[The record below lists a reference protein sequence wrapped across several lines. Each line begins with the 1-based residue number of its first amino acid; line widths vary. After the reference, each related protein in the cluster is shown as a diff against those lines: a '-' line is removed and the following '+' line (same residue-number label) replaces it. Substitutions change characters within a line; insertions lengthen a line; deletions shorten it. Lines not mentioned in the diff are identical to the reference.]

1 MIPVSLTHQVEDEG
15 RSPPRKKPSV
25 SSLVVQAISKD
36 HSTSSSHIIT
46 MKISLGVLL
55 TLCGASAFSPLAGP
69 ASHSVLQSFALRAA
83 TVDDPSFTSKGAE
96 QQVGND
102 AFLNQNLMARA
113 QNGPGRKNE
122 ESLKIGVIG
131 AGLAGMVAAMDLA
144 DAGHK
149 VEVFEVRPFVG
160 GKVSSW
166 KDKNGNHI
174 EMGLHVFF
182 GCYYNLFG
190 IMKRTG
196 GFDKN
201 LRIKEHVHT
210 FVNEGGKL
218 GSLDFRF
225 PIGAPVSGLQAFAR
239 TEQLGLEDKFH
250 NAVRLGT
257 SPIVR
262 ALVDFDGGMDMVRD
276 LDEITFTEWFEQL
289 GGKRG
294 SLDRMWDAIAYALG
308 FLDCDT
314 ISARCMLT
322 IFMLFA
328 IRTEASVLRMLD
340 GSPQTGLHDPIIKY
354 LEDRDVKINLST
366 PVRDLV
372 HEVDTETG
380 LPTRVKGIKVGAKEE
395 YKEFDVVIAATDV
408 PGIKKLLP
416 ESFRKYEFFDKIYN
430 LDTVPIATVQVRFD
444 GWVTELHDEKR
455 MMDVSGDQS
464 DGKGA
469 GIDNL
474 LYSVD
479 TEFSCFADLALTSP
493 GDYYKPGEGSLIQ
506 AVFDERAFSR
516 SNEQLVED
524 CIKQLHNIFPS
535 SRKLN
540 CTWSSVVKLGQSLY
554 RETPKQD
561 RFRPKQATP
570 IPNFFMA
577 GSYTYQD
584 YLDSMEGATR
594 SGLMVADEIIARADG
609 PDGLKA
615 LSENKAAASMPFFL
629 QNA

>member
-1 MIPVSLTHQVEDEG
+1 MVHVSSAAVATIAFFGNANAFV
-15 RSPPRKKPSV
+15 PSALHRVAAV
-25 SSLVVQAISKD
+25 SSLK
-36 HSTSSSHIIT
+36 STI
-46 MKISLGVLL
+46 
-55 TLCGASAFSPLAGP
+55 APE
-69 ASHSVLQSFALRAA
+69 
-83 TVDDPSFTSKGAE
+83 FTSESAKK
-96 QQVGND
+96 QIGND
-102 AFLNQNLMARA
+102 SFLNKNLMARA
-113 QNGPGRKNE
+113 QNGPGKKNE
-122 ESLKIGVIG
+122 ERLKIGIIG
-131 AGLAGMVAAMDLA
+131 AGLAGMIAAMDLA
-144 DAGHK
+144 DAGHD
-149 VEVFEVRPFVG
+149 VELFEVRPYVG

-166 KDKNGNHI
+166 QDKDGNHI

-201 LRIKEHVHT
+201 LRIKEHIHT

-218 GSLDFRF
+218 GALDFKF

-239 TEQLGLEDKFH
+239 TEQLGIEDKFH

-276 LDEITFTEWFEQL
+276 LDDITFTEWFTQL

-308 FLDCDT
+308 FLDCDS

-354 LEDRDVKINLST
+354 LEDRNVKINLST
-366 PVRDLV
+366 PVRDIV
-372 HEVDTETG
+372 HDVDEEG
-380 LPTRVKGIKVGAKEE
+380 RPTRVHGIKTGAREE
-395 YKEFDVVIAATDV
+395 FRAFDAVIAACDV
-408 PGIKKLLP
+408 PGIKKVLP
-416 ESFRKYEFFDKIYN
+416 ASFRKYEAFDKIYN

-444 GWVTELHDEKR
+444 GWVTEMQDETR
-455 MMDVSGDQS
+455 MMDLSGDFS
-464 DGKGA
+464 DGRA
-469 GIDNL
+469 PGIDNL

-479 TEFSCFADLALTSP
+479 AEFSCFADLALTSP
-493 GDYYKPGEGSLIQ
+493 GEYYKPGEGSLIQ

-516 SNEQLVED
+516 SNEQLVAD
-524 CIKQLHNIFPS
+524 CIKQLNNLFPS
-535 SRKLN
+535 SRKLKS
-540 CTWSSVVKLGQSLY
+540 TWSSVVKLGQSLY
-554 RETPKQD
+554 REKPGQD
-561 RFRPKQATP
+561 KFRPKQATP
-570 IPNFFMA
+570 IPNFFLA

-609 PDGLKA
+609 PDGLA
-615 LSENKAAASMPFFL
+615 AAARANKAVAPVPFF
-629 QNA
+629 ADVA

>member
-1 MIPVSLTHQVEDEG
+1 MS
-15 RSPPRKKPSV
+15 
-25 SSLVVQAISKD
+25 
-36 HSTSSSHIIT
+36 
-46 MKISLGVLL
+46 
-55 TLCGASAFSPLAGP
+55 
-69 ASHSVLQSFALRAA
+69 
-83 TVDDPSFTSKGAE
+83 
-96 QQVGND
+96 
-102 AFLNQNLMARA
+102 RA
-113 QNGPGRKNE
+113 QNGPGKKNE
-122 ESLKIGVIG
+122 ESLKIGIVG
-131 AGLAGMVAAMDLA
+131 AGLAGMIAAMDLA
-144 DAGHK
+144 DAGHQ
-149 VEVFEVRPFVG
+149 VEMFELRPFVG

-166 KDKNGNHI
+166 QDKEGNHI

-210 FVNEGGKL
+210 FVNEGGQL

-225 PIGAPVSGLQAFAR
+225 PIGAPVSGLQAFAK
-239 TEQLGLEDKFH
+239 TEQLGIEDKFH

-276 LDEITFTEWFEQL
+276 LDDITFTEWFTQL

-314 ISARCMLT
+314 ISARAMLT

-340 GSPQTGLHDPIIKY
+340 GSPQTGLHDPIVNY
-354 LEDRDVKINLST
+354 LEERGVKINLQS
-366 PVRDLV
+366 PCREIV
-372 HEVDTETG
+372 HDVDPDTG
-380 LPTRVKGIKVGAKEE
+380 LPTRVKGIKIGSTET
-395 YKEFDVVIAATDV
+395 YHEFDAVIAALDV
-408 PGIKKLLP
+408 PGIKKVLP
-416 ESFRKYEFFDKIYN
+416 ESFRKYDEFDKIYN

-444 GWVTELHDEKR
+444 GWVTELNDEKR
-455 MMDVSGDQS
+455 MMDISGDQS
-464 DGKGA
+464 DGRGG

-479 TEFSCFADLALTSP
+479 TEFSCFADLAVTSP
-493 GDYYKPGEGSLIQ
+493 GDYYKEGEGSLIQ
-506 AVFDERAFSR
+506 AVFDERAFKR
-516 SNEQLVED
+516 SNNQLVED
-524 CIKQLHNIFPS
+524 CIAQLHNVFPS

-540 CTWSSVVKLGQSLY
+540 CTWSNVVKLGQSLY
-554 RETPKQD
+554 REKTGQD
-561 RFRPKQATP
+561 KFRPKQATP
-570 IPNFFMA
+570 IPNFFLA

-594 SGLMVADEIIARADG
+594 SGLMVADEVIARADG
-609 PDGLKA
+609 PNGLKA
-615 LSENKAAASMPFFL
+615 MTVKAQADSVEENASPEEQKEKTLFFA
-629 QNA
+629 QESA

>member
-1 MIPVSLTHQVEDEG
+1 MVRFVVAAAAMAL
-15 RSPPRKKPSV
+15 
-25 SSLVVQAISKD
+25 LVGGS
-36 HSTSSSHIIT
+36 
-46 MKISLGVLL
+46 
-55 TLCGASAFSPLAGP
+55 SAFVPSPKSTFVRRPVKLLMSTASDAG
-69 ASHSVLQSFALRAA
+69 
-83 TVDDPSFTSKGAE
+83 SFTSEGAK
-96 QQVGND
+96 QQIGND
-102 AFLNQNLMARA
+102 SFLNENLMARA
-113 QNGPGRKNE
+113 QNGPGKKNE
-122 ESLKIGVIG
+122 ESLKIGIVG

-144 DAGHK
+144 DAGHQ
-149 VEVFEVRPFVG
+149 VEMFEVRPFVG

-166 KDKNGNHI
+166 KDKEGNHI

-196 GFDKN
+196 GFDEN

-210 FVNEGGKL
+210 FVNDGGRL

-225 PIGAPVSGLQAFAR
+225 PIGAPVSGLQAFAK
-239 TEQLGLEDKFH
+239 TEQLEIGDKVV
-250 NAVRLGT
+250 NAARLGT

-262 ALVDFDGGMDMVRD
+262 ALVDFDGGMDMVRE
-276 LDEITFTEWFEQL
+276 LDDISFTEWFTQL
-289 GGKRG
+289 GGGRG

-308 FLDCDT
+308 FLDCDN
-314 ISARCMLT
+314 ISARAMLT

-354 LEDRDVKINLST
+354 LEDRNVKINLST
-366 PVRDLV
+366 PCRDIV
-372 HEVDTETG
+372 HDLNEEG
-380 LPTRVKGIKVGAKEE
+380 FPTRVRGIKVGANDEFRD
-395 YKEFDVVIAATDV
+395 FDVVIAACDV
-408 PGIKKLLP
+408 PGIKKVLP
-416 ESFRKYEFFDKIYN
+416 EDFRKYKEFDNIYN

-444 GWVTELHDEKR
+444 GWVTELNDEVR
-455 MMDVSGDQS
+455 MMDISGDQS
-464 DGKGA
+464 DGRGA

-493 GDYYKPGEGSLIQ
+493 GEYYKKGEGSLIQ
-506 AVFDERAFSR
+506 AVFDERATSR
-516 SNEQLVED
+516 SNDQLVKD
-524 CIKQLHNIFPS
+524 CIAQLHNIFPS

-554 RETPKQD
+554 REKPGQD
-561 RFRPKQATP
+561 KFRPTQATP
-570 IPNFFMA
+570 IPNFFLA

-609 PDGLKA
+609 PTGLKA
-615 LSENKAAASMPFFL
+615 FAEEGELVAA
-629 QNA
+629 

>member
-1 MIPVSLTHQVEDEG
+1 MFSSRSIAFLAAVAAVATSSCSAFVPRSATG
-15 RSPPRKKPSV
+15 RNTAP
-25 SSLVVQAISKD
+25 L
-36 HSTSSSHIIT
+36 HSTT
-46 MKISLGVLL
+46 AEP
-55 TLCGASAFSPLAGP
+55 T
-69 ASHSVLQSFALRAA
+69 
-83 TVDDPSFTSKGAE
+83 FTSDGAKT
-96 QQVGND
+96 QIGND
-102 AFLNQNLMARA
+102 SFLNQDLMARA
-113 QNGPGRKNE
+113 QNGPGKKNQ
-122 ESLKIGVIG
+122 ESLKIGIVG
-131 AGLAGMVAAMDLA
+131 CGLAGMIAAMDLA
-144 DAGHK
+144 DAGHQ
-149 VEVFEVRPFVG
+149 VEMFEARPFVG

-166 KDKNGNHI
+166 QDKEGNHI

-210 FVNEGGKL
+210 FVNDGGKL

-239 TEQLGLEDKFH
+239 TEQLGVEDKFH

-276 LDEITFTEWFEQL
+276 LDDITFTEWFEQL

-314 ISARCMLT
+314 ISARAMLT

-340 GSPQTGLHDPIIKY
+340 GSPQTGLHDPIVNY
-354 LEDRDVKINLST
+354 LEERGVKINLT
-366 PVRDLV
+366 TACKELV
-372 HEVDTETG
+372 HDIDPNTG
-380 LPTRVKGIKVGAKEE
+380 LPTRVKGVIVGSDAQYHE
-395 YKEFDVVIAATDV
+395 YDTVIAALDV

-416 ESFRKYEFFDKIYN
+416 ESFRKYDMFDKIYN
-430 LDTVPIATVQVRFD
+430 LQCVPIATVQVRFD
-444 GWVTELHDEKR
+444 GWVTELNDDAR
-455 MMDVSGDQS
+455 MMDISGDQS
-464 DGKGA
+464 DGRGG

-479 TEFSCFADLALTSP
+479 TEFSCFADLAVTSP
-493 GDYYKPGEGSLIQ
+493 GEYYKEGEGSLIQ
-506 AVFDERAFSR
+506 AVFDERAFTR
-516 SNEQLVED
+516 SNKELVAD
-524 CIKQLHNIFPS
+524 CIAQLNKVFPS
-535 SRKLN
+535 SKKLN
-540 CTWSSVVKLGQSLY
+540 CTWSNVVKLGQSLY
-554 RETPKQD
+554 RETPGQD
-561 RFRPKQATP
+561 KFRPKQATP
-570 IPNFFMA
+570 IPNFFLA

-594 SGLMVADEIIARADG
+594 SGLMVADEVIARADG
-609 PDGLKA
+609 PKGLKA
-615 LSENKAAASMPFFL
+615 MAREAQANAAEATTEKKLFFA
-629 QNA
+629 QEK

>member
-1 MIPVSLTHQVEDEG
+1 MFWHLRIV
-15 RSPPRKKPSV
+15 R
-25 SSLVVQAISKD
+25 A
-36 HSTSSSHIIT
+36 
-46 MKISLGVLL
+46 
-55 TLCGASAFSPLAGP
+55 LCFCGIAAAFAP
-69 ASHSVLQSFALRAA
+69 SFAPRQYGSLKMST
-83 TVDDPSFTSKGAE
+83 TVKEPDFTSDSAE
-96 QQVGND
+96 QQIGND
-102 AFLNQNLMARA
+102 AFLNKDLMARA
-113 QNGPGRKNE
+113 LNGPGKKNKE
-122 ESLKIGVIG
+122 RLKIGIIG

-144 DAGHK
+144 DAGHD
-149 VEVFEVRPFVG
+149 VEIFEVRPYVG

-166 KDKNGNHI
+166 QDKDGNHI

-196 GFDKN
+196 SFEKN
-201 LRIKEHVHT
+201 LRIKDHVHT

-218 GSLDFRF
+218 GALDFQF

-239 TEQLGLEDKFH
+239 TEQLEIEDKFH

-262 ALVDFDGGMDMVRD
+262 ALVDFDGGMDMVRE
-276 LDEITFTEWFEQL
+276 LDDITFTEWFTQL

-308 FLDCDT
+308 FLDCDN

-354 LEDRDVKINLST
+354 LEDRNVKINLAT
-366 PVRDLV
+366 PVRDIV
-372 HEVDTETG
+372 HDVDDMG
-380 LPTRVKGIKVGAKEE
+380 RPTRVQGIVTGAN
-395 YKEFDVVIAATDV
+395 KEFRKFDSVVAACDV
-408 PGIKKLLP
+408 PGIKKVLP
-416 ESFRKYEFFDKIYN
+416 ESFRKYDQFDKIYK
-430 LDTVPIATVQVRFD
+430 LETVPIATVQVRFD
-444 GWVTELHDEKR
+444 GWVTELQDEVR

-464 DGKGA
+464 DGRGA

-493 GDYYKPGEGSLIQ
+493 GEYYKAGEGSLIQ
-506 AVFDERAFSR
+506 AVFDERGFSR
-516 SNEQLVED
+516 PNDQIVKDCIEQL
-524 CIKQLHNIFPS
+524 HRIFPS
-535 SRKLN
+535 SKKLN
-540 CTWSSVVKLGQSLY
+540 STWSSVVKLGQSLY
-554 RETPKQD
+554 REKPGQD
-561 RFRPKQATP
+561 RLRPQQATP
-570 IPNFFMA
+570 VSNFFLA

-594 SGLMVADEIIARADG
+594 SGLMVADEIISRADG
-609 PDGLKA
+609 PNGLAAMAKEYNI
-615 LSENKAAASMPFFL
+615 ENAKPFS
-629 QNA
+629 

>member
-1 MIPVSLTHQVEDEG
+1 MVAFNVG
-15 RSPPRKKPSV
+15 FV
-25 SSLVVQAISKD
+25 FLVAGS
-36 HSTSSSHIIT
+36 
-46 MKISLGVLL
+46 
-55 TLCGASAFSPLAGP
+55 ASAFAPQSLQPSAFASRRGTADSRATTLLSSSVP
-69 ASHSVLQSFALRAA
+69 ATTPA
-83 TVDDPSFTSKGAE
+83 FTSEGAKS
-96 QQVGND
+96 QIGND
-102 AFLNQNLMARA
+102 SFLNQNLMSRA
-113 QNGPGRKNE
+113 QNGPGKMNARP
-122 ESLKIGVIG
+122 LRIGIVG

-149 VEVFEVRPFVG
+149 VEMFEVRPFVG

-166 KDKNGNHI
+166 KDKEGNHI

-196 GFDKN
+196 GFDRN

-210 FVNEGGKL
+210 FINEGGKT
-218 GSLDFRF
+218 GALDFRF

-239 TEQLGLEDKFH
+239 TEQLDLEDKAV
-250 NAVRLGT
+250 NAVRLAL

-262 ALVDFDGGMDMVRD
+262 ALVDFDGGMDMVRE
-276 LDEITFTEWFEQL
+276 LDDITFTEWFTAF
-289 GGKRG
+289 GGSRG

-308 FLDCDT
+308 FLDCDS

-340 GSPQTGLHDPIIKY
+340 GSPQTGLHDPILKY
-354 LEDRDVKINLST
+354 LSDRDVKINLST
-366 PVRDLV
+366 PCRDVV
-372 HEVDTETG
+372 HDVDENG
-380 LPTRVKGIKVGAKEE
+380 LPTRVRGIKVGAREE
-395 YKEFDVVIAATDV
+395 FREFDVVIAATDV

-416 ESFRKYEFFDKIYN
+416 ESFRKLDFFDKVYN

-444 GWVTELHDEKR
+444 GWVTELNDEAR

-464 DGKGA
+464 DGRGA

-493 GDYYKPGEGSLIQ
+493 GEYYKPGEGSLIQ

-516 SNEQLVED
+516 SNEKLVAD
-524 CIKQLHNIFPS
+524 CIEQLHKVFPS

-554 RETPKQD
+554 REKPGQD
-561 RFRPKQATP
+561 KFRPTQATP

-577 GSYTYQD
+577 GSFTYQD

-594 SGLMVADEIIARADG
+594 SGLMVADEIIARCDG
-609 PDGLKA
+609 PGGLA
-615 LSENKAAASMPFFL
+615 ELAAASTAPQPAM
-629 QNA
+629 A

>member
-1 MIPVSLTHQVEDEG
+1 MFPS
-15 RSPPRKKPSV
+15 RSIAIFAAAAGLAASSCSAFVPRSV
-25 SSLVVQAISKD
+25 SSRAPVPL
-36 HSTSSSHIIT
+36 HST
-46 MKISLGVLL
+46 
-55 TLCGASAFSPLAGP
+55 A
-69 ASHSVLQSFALRAA
+69 
-83 TVDDPSFTSKGAE
+83 DFTSEGAKS
-96 QQVGND
+96 QVGND
-102 AFLNQNLMARA
+102 SFLNENLMSRA
-113 QNGPGRKNE
+113 QNGPGKKNE
-122 ESLKIGVIG
+122 ESLKIGIVG
-131 AGLAGMVAAMDLA
+131 AGLAGMIAAMDLA
-144 DAGHK
+144 DAGHQ
-149 VEVFEVRPFVG
+149 VEMFEIRPFVG

-166 KDKNGNHI
+166 QDKDGNHI

-201 LRIKEHVHT
+201 LRIKEHIHT
-210 FVNEGGKL
+210 FVNDGGKL
-218 GSLDFRF
+218 GSLDFQF
-225 PIGAPVSGLQAFAR
+225 PIGAPVSGLQAFAK

-262 ALVDFDGGMDMVRD
+262 ALVDFDGGMDMVRE
-276 LDEITFTEWFEQL
+276 LDDITFTEWFTQL

-314 ISARCMLT
+314 ISARAMLT

-354 LEDRDVKINLST
+354 LEDRDVKINLRT
-366 PVRDLV
+366 ACRDIV
-372 HEVDTETG
+372 HDIDPDTG
-380 LPTRVKGIKVGAKEE
+380 LPTRVKGIKVGPNSE
-395 YKEFDVVIAATDV
+395 YREFDAVIAACDV
-408 PGIKKLLP
+408 PGIKKVLP
-416 ESFRKYEFFDKIYN
+416 ESFRKFDEFDKIYK
-430 LDTVPIATVQVRFD
+430 LQCVPIATVQVRFD
-444 GWVTELHDEKR
+444 GWVTELNDDKR
-455 MMDVSGDQS
+455 MMDISGDQS
-464 DGKGA
+464 DGRGA

-493 GDYYKPGEGSLIQ
+493 GEYYKKGEGSLIQ
-506 AVFDERAFSR
+506 AVFDERAYKR
-516 SNEQLVED
+516 SEEQLVAD
-524 CIKQLHNIFPS
+524 CIAQLHKVFPS

-540 CTWSSVVKLGQSLY
+540 CTWSNVVKLGQSLY
-554 RETPKQD
+554 REGVGQD
-561 RFRPKQATP
+561 KFRPKQATP
-570 IPNFFMA
+570 IPNFFLA

-594 SGLMVADEIIARADG
+594 SGLMVADEVIARADG
-609 PDGLKA
+609 PNGLKA
-615 LSENKAAASMPFFL
+615 MSIEAQAKAVVVEEATPEAEKEPEKEKTLFFAQEAA
-629 QNA
+629 

>member
-1 MIPVSLTHQVEDEG
+1 MARYSITAVAAALSIALSSSGVNAFVPSSIK
-15 RSPPRKKPSV
+15 RAPAAFNKPTTTTLSV
-25 SSLVVQAISKD
+25 ATDIEAD
-36 HSTSSSHIIT
+36 FTSS
-46 MKISLGVLL
+46 
-55 TLCGASAFSPLAGP
+55 GA
-69 ASHSVLQSFALRAA
+69 
-83 TVDDPSFTSKGAE
+83 KK
-96 QQVGND
+96 QVGND
-102 AFLNQNLMARA
+102 SFLNEDLMSRA
-113 QNGPGRKNE
+113 QNGPGVVNNE
-122 ESLKIGVIG
+122 KLNIGIVG

-144 DAGHK
+144 DAGHN
-149 VEVFEVRPFVG
+149 VELFELRPFVG

-166 KDKNGNHI
+166 KDKEGNHI
-174 EMGLHVFF
+174 EQGLHVFF

-196 GFDKN
+196 SFDRE

-210 FVNEGGKL
+210 FVNDGGKL
-218 GSLDFRF
+218 GALDFRF
-225 PIGAPVSGLQAFAR
+225 PIGAPVSGLQAFAK
-239 TEQLGLEDKFH
+239 TEQLGVEDKFH
-250 NAVRLGT
+250 NALRLGT

-262 ALVDFDGGMDMVRD
+262 ALVDFDGGMDMVRE
-276 LDEITFTEWFEQL
+276 LDDITFTEWFTQL
-289 GGKRG
+289 GGSRG

-308 FLDCDT
+308 FLDCDS

-354 LEDRDVKINLST
+354 LEDRDVKIHLGT
-366 PVRDLV
+366 PCREIVYESDSN
-372 HEVDTETG
+372 DM
-380 LPTRVKGIKVGAKEE
+380 PTRIKGIKVGGNSE
-395 YKEFDVVIAATDV
+395 YREFDTVVAALDV
-408 PGIKKLLP
+408 PGIKKALP
-416 ESFRKYEFFDKIYN
+416 QSFRKYDQFDKIYN
-430 LDTVPIATVQVRFD
+430 LDCVPIATVQVRFD
-444 GWVTELHDEKR
+444 GWVTEMNDDER
-455 MMDVSGDQS
+455 MMNIEGDQS

-493 GDYYKPGEGSLIQ
+493 GEYYKEGEGSLIQ
-506 AVFDERAFSR
+506 AVFDERATSR
-516 SNEQLVED
+516 SNEQLVQD
-524 CIKQLHNIFPS
+524 CITQLNNIFPS

-554 RETPKQD
+554 REKPGQD
-561 RFRPKQATP
+561 KFRPKQATP
-570 IPNFFMA
+570 ISNFFLC

-609 PDGLKA
+609 PNGLAAQAKKA
-615 LSENKAAASMPFFL
+615 KEAVEA
-629 QNA
+629 

>member
-1 MIPVSLTHQVEDEG
+1 MFKVNRLVILSL
-15 RSPPRKKPSV
+15 
-25 SSLVVQAISKD
+25 
-36 HSTSSSHIIT
+36 
-46 MKISLGVLL
+46 
-55 TLCGASAFSPLAGP
+55 LAGACSGFVAP
-69 ASHSVLQSFALRAA
+69 ATSKTAIRHA
-83 TVDDPSFTSKGAE
+83 TNQKMSTVEEAGFTSEGAKK
-96 QQVGND
+96 QIGND
-102 AFLNQNLMARA
+102 SFLNQDLMARA
-113 QNGPGRKNE
+113 QNGPGKKNE
-122 ESLKIGVIG
+122 ESLKIGIVG
-131 AGLAGMVAAMDLA
+131 AGLAGMIAAMDLA
-144 DAGHK
+144 DAGHE
-149 VEVFEVRPFVG
+149 VEMFEVRPFVG

-166 KDKNGNHI
+166 QDKEGNHI

-201 LRIKEHVHT
+201 LRIKDHIHT

-218 GSLDFRF
+218 GALDFQF
-225 PIGAPVSGLQAFAR
+225 PIGAPVSGLQAFAK
-239 TEQLGLEDKFH
+239 TEQLGIEDKFH

-262 ALVDFDGGMDMVRD
+262 ALVDFDGGMDMVRE
-276 LDEITFTEWFEQL
+276 LDEITFTEWFTQL
-289 GGKRG
+289 GGSRG

-314 ISARCMLT
+314 ISARAMLT

-340 GSPQTGLHDPIIKY
+340 GSPQTGLHDPILKY
-354 LEDRDVKINLST
+354 LDDRGVKINLST
-366 PVRDLV
+366 PCRDIV
-372 HEVDTETG
+372 HDVDPETG
-380 LPTRVKGIKVGAKEE
+380 LPTRVRGIKVGANEE
-395 YKEFDVVIAATDV
+395 FKEFDAVIAACDV
-408 PGIKKLLP
+408 PGIKKVLP
-416 ESFRKYEFFDKIYN
+416 ENFRKYDFFDKIYN
-430 LDTVPIATVQVRFD
+430 LDCVPIATVQVRFD
-444 GWVTELHDEKR
+444 GWVTEMHDEAR

-464 DGKGA
+464 DGRAA

-493 GDYYKPGEGSLIQ
+493 GEYYKEGEGSLIQ
-506 AVFDERAFSR
+506 AVFDERAFKR
-516 SNEQLVED
+516 SNDQLVED
-524 CIKQLHNIFPS
+524 CIKQLNNIFPS
-535 SRKLN
+535 SRKLK

-554 RETPKQD
+554 REKPGQD

-570 IPNFFMA
+570 IPNFFLA

-594 SGLMVADEIIARADG
+594 SGLMVADEVIARADG
-609 PDGLKA
+609 PDGIKA
-615 LSENKAAASMPFFL
+615 LARAAKAVQEVEGATEATEEKESKNLFF
-629 QNA
+629 AKGS

>member
-1 MIPVSLTHQVEDEG
+1 MKLSLPLALLTG
-15 RSPPRKKPSV
+15 GCAAFAPSAR
-25 SSLVVQAISKD
+25 L
-36 HSTSSSHIIT
+36 STS
-46 MKISLGVLL
+46 KALK
-55 TLCGASAFSPLAGP
+55 SAVAEE
-69 ASHSVLQSFALRAA
+69 
-83 TVDDPSFTSKGAE
+83 TFTSEGAKR
-96 QQVGND
+96 QVGND

-113 QNGPGRKNE
+113 QNGPGKKNE
-122 ESLKIGVIG
+122 ESLNIGIVG

-149 VEVFEVRPFVG
+149 VELFEIRPFVG

-166 KDKNGNHI
+166 QDKEGNHI

-196 GFDKN
+196 GFDEN
-201 LRIKEHVHT
+201 LRVKEHVHT
-210 FVNEGGKL
+210 FVNEGGEL
-218 GSLDFRF
+218 GALDFRF
-225 PIGAPVSGLQAFAR
+225 PIGAPVSGLQAFAK
-239 TEQLGLEDKFH
+239 TEQLGVEDKFH

-262 ALVDFDGGMDMVRD
+262 ALVDFDGGMDMVRT
-276 LDEITFTEWFEQL
+276 LDDVTFTEWFTAM
-289 GGKRG
+289 GGSRG

-340 GSPQTGLHDPIIKY
+340 GSPQSGLHDPIIKY
-354 LEDRDVKINLST
+354 LDERGVKINLST
-366 PVRDLV
+366 PCRDIV
-372 HEVDTETG
+372 HEVDENG
-380 LPTRVKGIKVGAKEE
+380 LPTRVSGIKVGAKEE
-395 YKEFDVVIAATDV
+395 FREFDTVIAATDV

-416 ESFRKYEFFDKIYN
+416 ESFRKYEMFDKIYQ

-444 GWVTELHDEKR
+444 GWVTEMQDEAR

-464 DGKGA
+464 DGRGA

-493 GDYYKPGEGSLIQ
+493 GEYYKPGEGSLIQ
-506 AVFDERAFSR
+506 AVFDERAFTR
-516 SNEQLVED
+516 SNDELVED

-554 RETPKQD
+554 REKVGQD
-561 RFRPKQATP
+561 KFRPTQATP

-609 PDGLKA
+609 PTGIKA
-615 LSENKAAASMPFFL
+615 MSSDSPFF
-629 QNA
+629 AKEVA

>member
-1 MIPVSLTHQVEDEG
+1 MP
-15 RSPPRKKPSV
+15 RS
-25 SSLVVQAISKD
+25 
-36 HSTSSSHIIT
+36 
-46 MKISLGVLL
+46 
-55 TLCGASAFSPLAGP
+55 
-69 ASHSVLQSFALRAA
+69 A
-83 TVDDPSFTSKGAE
+83 TKVDDPTFTSDGAK
-96 QQVGND
+96 QQIGND
-102 AFLNQNLMARA
+102 AFLNENLMARA
-113 QNGPGRKNE
+113 QNGPGIVNKE
-122 ESLKIGVIG
+122 KLKIGIVG
-131 AGLAGMVAAMDLA
+131 AGLAGMIAAMDLA
-144 DAGHK
+144 DAGHD
-149 VEVFEVRPFVG
+149 VEMFEVRPFVG
-160 GKVSSW
+160 GKVASW
-166 KDKNGNHI
+166 KDKEGNHI

-196 GFDKN
+196 GFDEN

-210 FVNEGGKL
+210 FINDGGKT

-225 PIGAPVSGLQAFAR
+225 PIGAPVSGLQAFAK
-239 TEQLGLEDKFH
+239 TEQLGIEDKFH

-276 LDEITFTEWFEQL
+276 LDDITFTEWFTAL

-308 FLDCDT
+308 FLDSDS
-314 ISARCMLT
+314 ISARAMLT

-340 GSPQTGLHDPIIKY
+340 GSPQTGLHDPILKY
-354 LEDRDVKINLST
+354 LGDRDVKINLST
-366 PVRDLV
+366 PCRDIIHDL
-372 HEVDTETG
+372 DPETG
-380 LPTRVKGIKVGAKEE
+380 LPTRVRGIEVGGNNEFR
-395 YKEFDVVIAATDV
+395 EFDVVIAACDV
-408 PGIKKLLP
+408 PGIKKVLP
-416 ESFRKYEFFDKIYN
+416 ESFRKYDFFDKIYN

-444 GWVTELHDEKR
+444 GWVTELEDEAR

-464 DGKGA
+464 NGRAA

-493 GDYYKPGEGSLIQ
+493 GEYYKPGEGSLIQ
-506 AVFDERAFSR
+506 AVFDERAFGR

-524 CIKQLHNIFPS
+524 CITQLHKVFPS
-535 SRKLN
+535 SRKLKS
-540 CTWSSVVKLGQSLY
+540 TWSSVVKLGQSLY
-554 RETPKQD
+554 REKPGQD
-561 RFRPKQATP
+561 KFRPTQATP
-570 IPNFFMA
+570 ISNFFMA
-577 GSYTYQD
+577 GSFTYQD

-609 PDGLKA
+609 PDGLAAMAAKA
-615 LSENKAAASMPFFL
+615 KNAPQNNSVPVAKPFF
-629 QNA
+629 ADEASAEPAVV

>member
-1 MIPVSLTHQVEDEG
+1 MFRIQSAAFLALLLGGSSAFTMTPHQ
-15 RSPPRKKPSV
+15 RP
-25 SSLVVQAISKD
+25 SSLSR
-36 HSTSSSHIIT
+36 
-46 MKISLGVLL
+46 
-55 TLCGASAFSPLAGP
+55 LA
-69 ASHSVLQSFALRAA
+69 AVA
-83 TVDDPSFTSKGAE
+83 DFTSDGAK

-102 AFLNQNLMARA
+102 SFLNEDLMSRA
-113 QNGPGRKNE
+113 QNGPGIVNK
-122 ESLKIGVIG
+122 ESLKIGIVG
-131 AGLAGMVAAMDLA
+131 AGLAGMIAAMDLA
-144 DAGHK
+144 DAGHE
-149 VEVFEVRPFVG
+149 VEMFEVRPFVG

-166 KDKNGNHI
+166 IDKDGNHI

-190 IMKRTG
+190 IMKRTQ
-196 GFDKN
+196 GFDEN
-201 LRIKEHVHT
+201 LRIKEHIHT

-218 GSLDFRF
+218 GALDFQF

-239 TEQLGLEDKFH
+239 TEQLGVEDKFH

-262 ALVDFDGGMDMVRD
+262 ALVDFDGGMDMVRE
-276 LDEITFTEWFEQL
+276 LDDITFTQWFTQL
-289 GGKRG
+289 GGSRG

-308 FLDCDT
+308 FLDCDS
-314 ISARCMLT
+314 ISARAMLT

-354 LEDRDVKINLST
+354 LEDRNVKINLST
-366 PVRDLV
+366 PCRDLV
-372 HEVDTETG
+372 HEVDENG
-380 LPTRVKGIKVGAKEE
+380 NPTYIKGIKVGAKEE
-395 YKEFDVVIAATDV
+395 YKEFDAVIAACDV
-408 PGIKKLLP
+408 PGIKKVLP
-416 ESFRKYEFFDKIYN
+416 KNFRQLDFFDKIYN

-444 GWVTELHDEKR
+444 GWVTEMNDDVR

-464 DGKGA
+464 DGKAA

-493 GDYYKPGEGSLIQ
+493 GDYYKEGEGSLIQ
-506 AVFDERAFSR
+506 AVFDERATKR
-516 SNEQLVED
+516 SEEQLVED

-535 SRKLN
+535 SKKLN
-540 CTWSSVVKLGQSLY
+540 CTWSNVVKLGQSLY
-554 RETPKQD
+554 REKPGQD
-561 RFRPKQATP
+561 KFRPAQATP
-570 IPNFFMA
+570 IPNFFLA

-609 PDGLKA
+609 PNGLKKMA
-615 LSENKAAASMPFFL
+615 EAKNAQAAVVA
-629 QNA
+629 

>member
-1 MIPVSLTHQVEDEG
+1 MKAAAAICMLSSVAAFA
-15 RSPPRKKPSV
+15 PSTFAPSNDV
-25 SSLVVQAISKD
+25 LKM
-36 HSTSSSHIIT
+36 STAEAPT
-46 MKISLGVLL
+46 
-55 TLCGASAFSPLAGP
+55 
-69 ASHSVLQSFALRAA
+69 
-83 TVDDPSFTSKGAE
+83 FTSESAKK
-96 QQVGND
+96 QIGND
-102 AFLNQNLMARA
+102 AFLNKDLMSRA
-113 QNGPGRKNE
+113 QNGPGKKNE
-122 ESLKIGVIG
+122 EKLSIGIIG

-144 DAGHK
+144 DAGHD
-149 VEVFEVRPFVG
+149 VEIFEVRPYVG

-166 KDKNGNHI
+166 KDKEGNHI

-196 GFDKN
+196 GFDEN
-201 LRIKEHVHT
+201 LRVKEHIHT
-210 FVNEGGKL
+210 FVNKGGEL
-218 GSLDFRF
+218 GALDFKF

-239 TEQLGLEDKFH
+239 TEQLNIEDKFH

-262 ALVDFDGGMDMVRD
+262 ALVDFDGGMDMVRE
-276 LDEITFTEWFEQL
+276 LDDITFTEWFTQL

-314 ISARCMLT
+314 ISARAMLT

-354 LEDRDVKINLST
+354 LEDRNVKINLGT
-366 PVRDLV
+366 PIRDIV
-372 HEVDTETG
+372 HDVDEEG
-380 LPTRVKGIKVGAKEE
+380 RPTRVHGLIAGTKNELRK
-395 YKEFDVVIAATDV
+395 FDTIVAACDV
-408 PGIKKLLP
+408 PGIKKVLP
-416 ESFRKYEFFDKIYN
+416 ESFRKYPEFDNIYN

-444 GWVTELHDEKR
+444 GWVTELNDEAR

-464 DGKGA
+464 DGRGG

-479 TEFSCFADLALTSP
+479 TEFSCFADLAVTSP

-516 SNEQLVED
+516 SNEQIVED
-524 CIKQLHNIFPS
+524 CIKQLHDVFPS
-535 SRKLN
+535 SKKLK

-554 RETPKQD
+554 REKPGQD
-561 RFRPKQATP
+561 KFRPKQATP
-570 IPNFFMA
+570 VSNFFLA

-594 SGLMVADEIIARADG
+594 SGIMVADEIIARADG
-609 PDGLKA
+609 PNGLAAKA
-615 LSENKAAASMPFFL
+615 KENQVETPKPFF
-629 QNA
+629 AV

>member
-1 MIPVSLTHQVEDEG
+1 MYLIL
-15 RSPPRKKPSV
+15 
-25 SSLVVQAISKD
+25 AA
-36 HSTSSSHIIT
+36 
-46 MKISLGVLL
+46 VLL
-55 TLCGASAFSPLAGP
+55 SQVCTAFVLPHVRNDILRRPLLTSKLAS
-69 ASHSVLQSFALRAA
+69 
-83 TVDDPSFTSKGAE
+83 TVADPTFTSEGAKK
-96 QQVGND
+96 QIGNN
-102 AFLNQNLMARA
+102 AFLNKDLMSRA
-113 QNGPGRKNE
+113 QNGPGVRNE
-122 ESLKIGVIG
+122 ESLSIGIIG
-131 AGLAGMVAAMDLA
+131 AGLAGMIAAMDLA
-144 DAGHK
+144 DAGHT
-149 VEVFEVRPFVG
+149 VELFEVRPYVG

-166 KDKNGNHI
+166 KDKDGNHI

-196 GFDKN
+196 GFDKY

-210 FVNEGGKL
+210 FVNTGGKT
-218 GSLDFRF
+218 GALDFRF

-239 TEQLGLEDKFH
+239 TEQLGVEDKFH
-250 NAVRLGT
+250 NAVRLGV

-262 ALVDFDGGMDMVRD
+262 ALVDFDGGMDMVRE
-276 LDEITFTEWFEQL
+276 LDDITFTEWFTTF
-289 GGKRG
+289 GGSRG

-308 FLDCDT
+308 FLDSDS

-354 LEDRDVKINLST
+354 LEDRNVKINLST
-366 PVRDLV
+366 PCRDIV
-372 HEVDTETG
+372 HDTDPETG
-380 LPTRVKGIKVGAKEE
+380 LPTRIRGINVGGRDEFR
-395 YKEFDVVIAATDV
+395 EFDVIIAATDV

-416 ESFRKYEFFDKIYN
+416 ESFRKYECFDKIYY

-444 GWVTELHDEKR
+444 GWVTELNDEAR
-455 MMDVSGDQS
+455 MMNVSGDQS
-464 DGKGA
+464 DGRGA

-493 GDYYKPGEGSLIQ
+493 GEYYKPGEGSLIQ
-506 AVFDERAFSR
+506 AVFDERAFGR

-524 CIKQLHNIFPS
+524 CIKQLHDIFPS

-540 CTWSSVVKLGQSLY
+540 ATWSSVIKLGQSLY
-554 RETPKQD
+554 REKPGQD
-561 RFRPKQATP
+561 KFRPKQATP

-594 SGLMVADEIIARADG
+594 SGLMVADEIISRADG
-609 PDGLKA
+609 QNGLKA
-615 LSENKAAASMPFFL
+615 QSRMAGTQKPSNSNLELAGAYFINEN
-629 QNA
+629 

>member
-1 MIPVSLTHQVEDEG
+1 MKVSIFQLT
-15 RSPPRKKPSV
+15 
-25 SSLVVQAISKD
+25 A
-36 HSTSSSHIIT
+36 
-46 MKISLGVLL
+46 
-55 TLCGASAFSPLAGP
+55 LCGVTCAFLQPRNLRPTSNMAS
-69 ASHSVLQSFALRAA
+69 
-83 TVDDPSFTSKGAE
+83 TVADPSFTSEGAKK
-96 QQVGND
+96 QVGNN
-102 AFLNQNLMARA
+102 AFLNKDLMSRA
-113 QNGPGRKNE
+113 QNGPGVKNK
-122 ESLKIGVIG
+122 ESLSIGIVG
-131 AGLAGMVAAMDLA
+131 AGLAGMIAAMDLA

-149 VEVFEVRPFVG
+149 VELFEVRPYVG

-166 KDKNGNHI
+166 KDKDGNHI

-210 FVNEGGKL
+210 FVNTGGKT
-218 GSLDFRF
+218 GALDFRF

-239 TEQLGLEDKFH
+239 TEQLGVEDKFH
-250 NAVRLGT
+250 NAVRLGL

-262 ALVDFDGGMDMVRD
+262 ALVDFDGGMDMVRE
-276 LDEITFTEWFEQL
+276 LDEITFTEWFTAF

-308 FLDCDT
+308 FLDSDS

-354 LEDRDVKINLST
+354 LEDRDVKINLSS
-366 PVRDLV
+366 PCREVVHDL
-372 HEVDTETG
+372 DPETG
-380 LPTRVKGIKVGAKEE
+380 LPTRVRGIKVGGREE
-395 YKEFDVVIAATDV
+395 FREFDVVIAATDV

-416 ESFRKYEFFDKIYN
+416 ESFRKFDFFDKIYN

-444 GWVTELHDEKR
+444 GWVTELNDEVR

-464 DGKGA
+464 DGRGG

-479 TEFSCFADLALTSP
+479 AEFSCFADLAVTSP

-506 AVFDERAFSR
+506 AVFDERAFGR
-516 SNEQLVED
+516 SNDQLVED
-524 CIKQLHNIFPS
+524 CIKQLHDLFPS
-535 SRKLN
+535 SRKLKA
-540 CTWSSVVKLGQSLY
+540 TWSSVIKLGQSLY
-554 RETPKQD
+554 REKPGQD
-561 RFRPKQATP
+561 KFRPKQATP
-570 IPNFFMA
+570 ISNFFMA

-609 PDGLKA
+609 PNGLKA
-615 LSENKAAASMPFFL
+615 QARKANQAPELAGAYFINEN
-629 QNA
+629 

>member
-1 MIPVSLTHQVEDEG
+1 MLEPLTVNM
-15 RSPPRKKPSV
+15 K
-25 SSLVVQAISKD
+25 SSLVSFLYLY
-36 HSTSSSHIIT
+36 T
-46 MKISLGVLL
+46 
-55 TLCGASAFSPLAGP
+55 ASAFAPSGVPLP
-69 ASHSVLQSFALRAA
+69 RALRSSSSRTGLSAVQ
-83 TVDDPSFTSKGAE
+83 VDDPSFTSTGAK
-96 QQVGND
+96 QQVGNN
-102 AFLNQNLMARA
+102 AFLNQDLMARA
-113 QNGPGRKNE
+113 QNGPGRKNK
-122 ESLKIGVIG
+122 ESLKIGIIG

-144 DAGHK
+144 DAGHQ
-149 VEVFEVRPFVG
+149 VEMFEVRPFVG
-160 GKVSSW
+160 GKVGSW
-166 KDKNGNHI
+166 VDKDGNHI

-196 GFDKN
+196 GFDDN

-239 TEQLGLEDKFH
+239 TEQLGIEDKFH

-276 LDEITFTEWFEQL
+276 LDEITFTEWFQQL

-340 GSPQTGLHDPIIKY
+340 GSPQTGLHDPIINY
-354 LEDRDVKINLST
+354 LKERNVKINLST
-366 PVRDLV
+366 PVRDVV
-372 HEVDTETG
+372 HEVDAESG
-380 LPTRVKGIKVGAKEE
+380 LPNRVKGIKIGAKEE
-395 YKEFDVVIAATDV
+395 YREFDVVIAATDV

-430 LDTVPIATVQVRFD
+430 LSTVPIATVQVRFD

-493 GDYYKPGEGSLIQ
+493 GEYYKPGEGSLIQ

-535 SRKLN
+535 SRKLH

-554 RETPKQD
+554 REIPNQD
-561 RFRPKQATP
+561 RYRPKQATP

-594 SGLMVADEIIARADG
+594 SGLMVADEIIDRTDG
-609 PDGLKA
+609 PSGLKVFA
-615 LSENKAAASMPFFL
+615 QQERSSSAVETEKVPFFM
-629 QNA
+629 QAA